1 MLKIPHSLA
10 WLQAVRMLYS
20 DFYTAC
26 WYLDVFTSIMFTIIL
41 FFFMKVDCRW
51 IRLEEACLKTGF
63 ALRPTIPQ
71 LLWIS
76 HPALDAHLWSWFW
89 FWAVL
94 PTVGADVPLFMGHE
108 KCRFLALSCSYAR
121 CLYDQCRDRWQSA
134 GVSGHHWYTLVCQ
147 RKWGLEGP
155 KGEIKF
161 VKTLNSHTH
170 TQNDYLEGS
179 VQLHVR
185 LILVCCLTNGF
196 RSGMPRTLASPL
208 W

>member
-1 MLKIPHSLA
+1 
-10 WLQAVRMLYS
+10 
-20 DFYTAC
+20 
-26 WYLDVFTSIMFTIIL
+26 
-41 FFFMKVDCRW
+41 MKVDCRW

-108 KCRFLALSCSYAR
+108 KCRFLALSCSYAC
-121 CLYDQCRDRWQSA
+121 CLYDQCRDRCQST

-147 RKWGLEGP
+147 WKWGLEGP